1 MNRLRERSEMAPG
14 QDVRVRARA
23 VVRRGGLLPQ
33 AGRPEHP
40 KRTQGQP

>member
-23 VVRRGGLLPQ
+23 VVRGGLLPQ
-33 AGRPEHP
+33 AGRLEHP